1 MAKSQLREVGEDMK
15 ILLAQLNYQIGNIKD
30 NTQKILSTIEQYGN
44 DADLIVFSELCITG
58 YYPRDLLY
66 QRSLIEQQN
75 EAIEQIK
82 AMTTRLSA
90 GVVIGYVDK
99 NLGVGKP
106 YFNALGLIDSG
117 ALIYRYSKQLLPVY
131 NIFDEARHFEPG
143 KDAGVFDYKGETLG
157 FLICED
163 AWENKDNPLYSTNPI
178 DGIKNANVDLI
189 VSINASPS
197 NTGKQS
203 ERFELIKKIA
213 TDCSAPVAYVNQVG
227 GCDDIIFDGGS
238 LVIGALGE
246 CLSQGQYF
254 LEDTVWF
261 DSKNSTVISS
271 PVFLSKMELISQ
283 QLKLGL
289 ADYCQKTG
297 FDSAVVGCS
306 GGIDSAVTI
315 ALAVSVFG
323 ADKVQAITMPSQFSS
338 EGSWTDSEELCANL
352 GINLVNYPIKEQFE
366 HDCAEFEAKF
376 GERPSGLT
384 QENLQARSRAKILMA
399 YSNNYGNLVLSTGN
413 KSEMSVG
420 YCTLGGDMMG
430 GLSVLGDLYKME
442 VYAYARFLND
452 VVFEKEVIPS
462 AIIDKEPSAE
472 LSPDQKDSDSL
483 PTYPILDAILHLY
496 IEEDYLTNKEK
507 EQYEV
512 TLKNVS
518 MEVVN
523 KVKKMVRKAEYK
535 RQQAAPVLRVHPR
548 AFGIGRQIPLCS
560 V

>member
-1 MAKSQLREVGEDMK
+1 
-15 ILLAQLNYQIGNIKD
+15 
-30 NTQKILSTIEQYGN
+30 
-44 DADLIVFSELCITG
+44 
-58 YYPRDLLY
+58 
-66 QRSLIEQQN
+66 
-75 EAIEQIK
+75 
-82 AMTTRLSA
+82 
-90 GVVIGYVDK
+90 
-99 NLGVGKP
+99 
-106 YFNALGLIDSG
+106 
-117 ALIYRYSKQLLPVY
+117 
-131 NIFDEARHFEPG
+131 
-143 KDAGVFDYKGETLG
+143 
-157 FLICED
+157 
-163 AWENKDNPLYSTNPI
+163 
-178 DGIKNANVDLI
+178 
-189 VSINASPS
+189 
-197 NTGKQS
+197 
-203 ERFELIKKIA
+203 
-213 TDCSAPVAYVNQVG
+213 
-227 GCDDIIFDGGS
+227 
-238 LVIGALGE
+238 
-246 CLSQGQYF
+246 
-254 LEDTVWF
+254 
-261 DSKNSTVISS
+261 
-271 PVFLSKMELISQ
+271 
-283 QLKLGL
+283 
-289 ADYCQKTG
+289 
-297 FDSAVVGCS
+297 
-306 GGIDSAVTI
+306 
-315 ALAVSVFG
+315 
-323 ADKVQAITMPSQFSS
+323 MPSQFSS

-366 HDCAEFEAKF
+366 HDCAEFETKF

-442 VYAYARFLND
+442 VYEYARFLNK
-452 VVFEKEVIPS
+452 VVFEREVIPS

-518 MEVVN
+518 MAVVT

-560 V
+560 A